1 MNIVGTMCKFY
12 TQRDDVKKF
21 NNGQYCEI
29 ISKVS
34 DKTAKEWGISPQT
47 YAVRFNTGLIIE
59 AEASE
64 LEPTGQKA
72 VKARNTLVGQ
82 TFLYK
87 PEMNLK
93 NHPYKDYS
101 GKRCRV
107 IEREDDTTVTST
119 EIGVTHFAVM
129 DNGDRILV
137 LADELVPVD

>member
-1 MNIVGTMCKFY
+1 MDIVGTMCKYY

-21 NNGQYCEI
+21 YNGQYCEVVY
-29 ISKVS
+29 KVT
-34 DKTAKEWGISPQT
+34 DKTAKEWGLTSQT

-59 AEASE
+59 ANINE
-64 LEPTGQKA
+64 LEPTGQKV
-72 VKARNTLVGQ
+72 VKSRAALVGQ

-87 PEMNLK
+87 PETNLN
-93 NHPYKDYS
+93 NHPYKEYS

-107 IEREDDTTVTST
+107 VEREDDTTVTST